1 MALGRLLKRAAL
13 AALVALPCAL
23 SVSAAAVIGAP
34 HAPLTIAPRFV
45 SLPAPTTA
53 VDFGVHLALRN
64 RAQLNQL
71 LALQTTKKSP
81 LYHHWLTPAQFR
93 ASFGPTPATIARV
106 SAFLRSQGFSVTKVE
121 TQLIHVRGSVATVQR
136 AFKVHL
142 GNVRVSGR
150 TILGTREQLTVP
162 AALSSGAGATIVSL
176 GYRLLPQPDSRVVK
190 PLNRYSATGPY
201 WFDDLKQA
209 YNYPSYGLFN
219 GAGATIATVGYSDF
233 NSADAAQYFGHEL
246 LGSAAGSLAPAPVPT
261 HLVFPQSLPFDPNA
275 GTSDEADLDVQMSA
289 GSAPGATVIGIAA
302 PATDAEG
309 FLYAYSYIVDSNAAD
324 IVSTSYGECE
334 LFYLPQYNNGENF
347 VDILYSYD
355 DMFAQG
361 SSQGITFI
369 FSSGDNAGLP
379 CPDPN
384 YFYNAGAGA
393 SYLDYP
399 GTSIWSDDP
408 NVTSVG
414 GTNLVTVPNP
424 NPSATPLAV
433 TSSAYVSEEADADTV
448 LGPVDL
454 YGEGNYLTNVFWGS
468 GGGPSVIFGEPA
480 YQAESGLVPSTGQR
494 YDPDI
499 SMHMGGC
506 PLYFNALTGRQ
517 VAEKCHP
524 DDSFDIAVIG
534 GQEAGLIG
542 TSASAPEFAG
552 LLAVLEQ
559 SIGNGTPGS
568 GRVGNINDYL
578 YGVASDSLGVPT
590 SSGGPYHQGIPGFNG
605 VVSNPSGKLGYNQII
620 GLGTPDALNL
630 FFDPSDVPAGNPQ
643 TATNP

>member
-1 MALGRLLKRAAL
+1 
-13 AALVALPCAL
+13 
-23 SVSAAAVIGAP
+23 
-34 HAPLTIAPRFV
+34 
-45 SLPAPTTA
+45 
-53 VDFGVHLALRN
+53 
-64 RAQLNQL
+64 
-71 LALQTTKKSP
+71 
-81 LYHHWLTPAQFR
+81 
-93 ASFGPTPATIARV
+93 
-106 SAFLRSQGFSVTKVE
+106 
-121 TQLIHVRGSVATVQR
+121 
-136 AFKVHL
+136 
-142 GNVRVSGR
+142 
-150 TILGTREQLTVP
+150 
-162 AALSSGAGATIVSL
+162 
-176 GYRLLPQPDSRVVK
+176 VK

-261 HLVFPQSLPFDPNA
+261 HLVFPQSLPFNPNT
-275 GTSDEADLDVQMSA
+275 GVSDEADLDVQQSN
-289 GSAPGATVIGIAA
+289 GSAPGATVVGIAA

-334 LFYLPQYNNGENF
+334 LFYLPPYNNGENF

-369 FSSGDNAGLP
+369 FSSGDNAGRP
-379 CPDPN
+379 CPDPA

-393 SYLDYP
+393 SYKLYP

-454 YGEGNYLTNVFWGS
+454 YGVGNYLTNVLWGS
-468 GGGPSVIFGEPA
+468 GGGPSVIFPEPS
-480 YQAESGLVPSTGQR
+480 YQDGVVPSTGQR

-517 VAEKCHP
+517 VGEKCHP

-552 LLAVLEQ
+552 LLAVFEQ
-559 SIGNGTPGS
+559 EIGNGTPGS
-568 GRVGNINDYL
+568 GRVGNINSYL
-578 YGVASDSLGVPT
+578 YGVEVDTLGEPT
-590 SSGGPYHQGIPGFNG
+590 SSGGPYHQGIPGYNG
-605 VVSNPSGKLGYNQII
+605 VVSNASGELGYNQII

-630 FFDPSDVPAGNPQ
+630 FFDSSATPAGNPQ

>member
-384 YFYNAGAGA
+384 YFYLVSIILLTAVLLYAFVAPLLEQAHLVNSSNSAQSGALRSVAKKNFVLALVGMSGQIA
-393 SYLDYP
+393 TAILFIVCVVDATLPLYVDQIAELVSY
-399 GTSIWSDDP
+399 SDMI
-408 NVTSVG
+408 V
-414 GTNLVTVPNP
+414 
-424 NPSATPLAV
+424 SATCVLLMSNIWMPRSMRHRFKSHFESSDVAAHGRSPINGPNMPL
-433 TSSAYVSEEADADTV
+433 SS
-448 LGPVDL
+448 
-454 YGEGNYLTNVFWGS
+454 
-468 GGGPSVIFGEPA
+468 
-480 YQAESGLVPSTGQR
+480 STGGEAQR
-494 YDPDI
+494 QSTNFAPPGQRAAMTTA
-499 SMHMGGC
+499 S
-506 PLYFNALTGRQ
+506 PQ
-517 VAEKCHP
+517 V
-524 DDSFDIAVIG
+524 SV
-534 GQEAGLIG
+534 
-542 TSASAPEFAG
+542 
-552 LLAVLEQ
+552 
-559 SIGNGTPGS
+559 
-568 GRVGNINDYL
+568 
-578 YGVASDSLGVPT
+578 VPT
-590 SSGGPYHQGIPGFNG
+590 KEY
-605 VVSNPSGKLGYNQII
+605 L
-620 GLGTPDALNL
+620 
-630 FFDPSDVPAGNPQ
+630 
-643 TATNP
+643 